1 MRAPSRSWLAV
12 APIRSSNAPVPKS
25 PINCN
30 GVSPDKDQSVRKSA
44 SLTTPRA
51 STASRKR
58 TPNEVKTAAPPKH
71 SKILILDFGSQYT
84 QVIARRIRELQVYS
98 EIVPYN
104 IPLKEI
110 VDLAPNGIILSGGP
124 ASVYDKGAPQID
136 KEIFSSGI
144 PVLGICYGLMQMAHH
159 LGGKV
164 VFTGRREYG
173 AGMLQINNGSQ
184 LFDGLGNQLDV
195 WNSHGDEVTALPNGF
210 AVAAT
215 TEGCNFAAV
224 EDRQRKLY
232 GLQFHPEVA
241 HTPRGREILQNFV
254 YHICHCAMDWTMG
267 SFIEEACERVRAQV
281 GDAKVVLGLSGGVD
295 SSVTAAL
302 LHKAIG
308 DQLTCIFVN
317 NGLLRSREEEVV
329 QRVFGENFHIKL
341 KYVDASDRF
350 LKKLRGIIDPEQ
362 KRKLIGNEFID
373 VFQHATEE
381 LLAEDRHRGAA
392 GGGYKF
398 LAQGTLYPDVIES
411 VSIAGNPSQVI
422 KSHHNVGGLPEKMH
436 FELVEPVRQLFKD
449 EVRQVGLQLGL
460 PKEIVYRQPFPGP
473 GLAVRILGEVTE
485 ERLSILRAA
494 DTIVQSEMEAADW
507 YYKVWQSFAVLLPV
521 QSVGVMGDQR
531 TYENTVALRI
541 VESQDGMTADWVR
554 MPNEILARIS
564 NRICN
569 EVRGVNRVVYD
580 ISSKPPSTIEWE

>member
-1 MRAPSRSWLAV
+1 V
-12 APIRSSNAPVPKS
+12 ASPVKAKS
-25 PINCN
+25 CLNN
-30 GVSPDKDQSVRKSA
+30 ESPAIQ
-44 SLTTPRA
+44 RA
-51 STASRKR
+51 STPYRKR
-58 TPNEVKTAAPPKH
+58 ILNNVKTAAPPKH

-98 EIVPYN
+98 EVVPF
-104 IPLKEI
+104 
-110 VDLAPNGIILSGGP
+110 DLPAAEFKKLNPNGIILSGGP

-136 KEIFSSGI
+136 PQIFSLGI

-159 LGGKV
+159 LGGQV

-173 AGMLQINNGSQ
+173 AGMLHITNGSQ

-195 WNSHGDEVTALPNGF
+195 WNSHGDEVTALPKGF
-210 AVAAT
+210 LTAGR
-215 TEGCNFAAV
+215 TESSDFAAV

-241 HTPRGREILQNFV
+241 HTPRGKEILQNFV

-267 SFIEEACERVRAQV
+267 SFIEEACERVRRQV
-281 GDAKVVLGLSGGVD
+281 GDEKVVLGLSGGVD

-317 NGLLRSREEEVV
+317 NGLLRAREEEIV
-329 QRVFGENFHIKL
+329 QRVFGENFHVRL
-341 KYVDASDRF
+341 KYVDATERF
-350 LKKLRGIIDPEQ
+350 LTALEGATDPEE
-362 KRKLIGNEFID
+362 KRKIIGNEFIA

-381 LLAEDRHRGAA
+381 LLAQDRQNKARKH
-392 GGGYKF
+392 GGYKF

-411 VSIAGNPSQVI
+411 VSIGGNPASVI
-422 KSHHNVGGLPEKMH
+422 KSHHNVGGLPDKMH

-473 GLAVRILGEVTE
+473 GLAVRILGDVTP
-485 ERLSILRAA
+485 ERLSILREA
-494 DTIVQSEMEAADW
+494 DTIVQSEMKASDW
-507 YYKVWQSFAVLLPV
+507 YYRVWQSFAVLLPV
-521 QSVGVMGDQR
+521 RSVGVMGDQR
-531 TYENTVALRI
+531 TYENTIVLRI

-554 MPNEILARIS
+554 LPYELLALISSRIS
-564 NRICN
+564 N
-569 EVRGVNRVVYD
+569 EVKGVNRVCFD